1 MKNSCLKTKRKASNE
16 KDYSH
21 EESKALIQR
30 IKKGEKEDMSSLST
44 YNPHEEW

>member
-21 EESKALIQR
+21 EESKALIQK
-30 IKKGEKEDMSSLST
+30 IKKGEKEDVSSMPA
-44 YNPHEEW
+44 YNPNEKW